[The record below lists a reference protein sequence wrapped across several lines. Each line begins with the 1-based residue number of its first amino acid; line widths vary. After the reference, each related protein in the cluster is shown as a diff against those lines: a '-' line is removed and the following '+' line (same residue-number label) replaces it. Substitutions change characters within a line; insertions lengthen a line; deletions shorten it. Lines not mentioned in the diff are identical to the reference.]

1 MNRLEYMTKL
11 RRILE
16 DSGMQENEINDA
28 MQFYEEIFLDA
39 GAEHDSETA
48 QNLGTPEELA
58 KKIIAD
64 SDSPKKPEFIMD
76 SVINNDNQ
84 TQSIAPQQNYDT
96 SSVLVKLLIAVITF
110 PIWFS
115 VLVTVLSLVFA
126 FFVTVFSIAIAFV
139 GAGVGC
145 TIGGII
151 ALFSAPPIGLIV
163 LGSGLILIGLAGF
176 VFIPMMKFIWHTAV
190 RFVNWLVSFV
200 RKIFRVGGVQ
210 ANG

>member
-16 DSGMQENEINDA
+16 ESGMQDNEINDA

-39 GAEHDSETA
+39 GAENDSETSR
-48 QNLGTPEELA
+48 NLGTPEELA

-64 SDSPKKPEFIMD
+64 SDAPKKPEFIMD
-76 SVINNDNQ
+76 SVVNNDNQ
-84 TQSIAPQQNYDT
+84 TQNTAPQQNSNA
-96 SSVLVKLLIAVITF
+96 SSLLVKLIIAVVTF

-126 FFVTVFSIAIAFV
+126 FFVTIFSVAIALAV
-139 GAGVGC
+139 SGVGC

-163 LGSGLILIGLAGF
+163 LGSGIILIGLTGF
-176 VFIPMMKFIWHTAV
+176 IFMPMMKFIWQMAV
-190 RFVNWLVSFV
+190 RFVNWLVAFA
-200 RKIFRVGGVQ
+200 RKLFGVGGVQ
-210 ANG
+210 TNG